1 MTLRLRMVF
10 GFTIILAV
18 FVVMVAATM
27 IALASFQ
34 SEDRM
39 LAADVSAL
47 NALRD
52 AEVSL
57 LHEEAALDGYLAS
70 SDAALKAE
78 FEGPTRLATD
88 KTFASA
94 AAVTFKAEGK
104 IETLLNRIQA
114 WRGKSEIDVLAL
126 ARQTTTQEAKEAVH
140 QDLAATIKDSQDEI
154 AAAQLRKAQMAS
166 RISAIAWGAT
176 TAALIIALAAAG
188 WLTATVQRPIIALIA
203 TVDAL
208 AAGDLTTIVSC
219 TERKD
224 EIGRLARSMEIFR
237 EGAIEN
243 RRLQEEQETL
253 KQRASF
259 ERAGVL
265 RGTADA
271 LDGRIAGLMA
281 TLTDLSS
288 ALNSSVSTMSAVADR
303 TAESSST
310 ATRAAEQTT
319 AHVESVAAATTEL
332 FASGSEIGR
341 QVALSSEISHQA
353 AKEAEQAKAIMNG
366 LAEAVARIGE
376 VVQLIEAITSQ
387 TNLLALNATIEA
399 AKAGE
404 TGKGFAVVAGE
415 VKVLASQTKNATQE
429 IATQIVAVQ
438 TETDAA
444 VGAIRR
450 IFDVINRVGETTT
463 SIVSILDEQNTAI
476 GDISRSAESAAAGA
490 RTVAG
495 HVLEVSGDAATS
507 RGAADDVFRT
517 VQDLMDRNRALGQA
531 ITAFVSEMRQGAP

>member
-18 FVVMVAATM
+18 FVIMVGATM

-34 SEDRM
+34 AEEKM
-39 LAADVSAL
+39 LAADVTAL
-47 NALRD
+47 GALHD
-52 AEVSL
+52 AELSL
-57 LHEEAALDGYLAS
+57 LREEAALDGYLAS
-70 SDAALKAE
+70 SDKAFKSE
-78 FEGPTRLATD
+78 FEGPARLATD
-88 KTFASA
+88 KAFASA
-94 AAVTFKAEGK
+94 TAALKAGGK
-104 IETLLNRIQA
+104 IETLLDGIKA
-114 WRGKSEIDVLAL
+114 WREKSEFDLLAL
-126 ARQTTTQEAKEAVH
+126 ARQTATQAAKESVH
-140 QDLAATIKDSQDEI
+140 QDLAATIKGTQEEI
-154 AAAQLRKAQMAS
+154 AAAQLRKEQMAS
-166 RISAIAWGAT
+166 RMTAIVWGAT
-176 TAALIIALAAAG
+176 TAALVIALAAAV
-188 WLTATVQRPIIALIA
+188 WLTGTVQRPIVALTA

-208 AAGDLTTIVSC
+208 AAGDLTMIVSC

-237 EGAIEN
+237 AGAIEN
-243 RRLQEEQETL
+243 RRLQDEQERL
-253 KQRASF
+253 KQRASS
-259 ERAGVL
+259 ERTGVL

-271 LDGRIAGLMA
+271 LDGRTAGLMA
-281 TLTDLSS
+281 TLIDLSS
-288 ALNSSVSTMSAVADR
+288 ALNNSVSTMSTVADR
-303 TAESSST
+303 TAERSST
-310 ATRAAEQTT
+310 ATSAADQTT

-341 QVALSSEISHQA
+341 QVALSSEISRQA
-353 AKEAEQAKAIMNG
+353 AQEAEQANAIMNG
-366 LAEAVARIGE
+366 LANAVGRIGE

-415 VKVLASQTKNATQE
+415 VKALASQTKNATQE

-463 SIVSILDEQNTAI
+463 SIVSILDEQNAAI

-490 RTVAG
+490 RAVAG

-507 RGAADDVFRT
+507 RGAADDVVRT
-517 VQDLMDRNRALGQA
+517 VQDLMDRNRALGRA
-531 ITAFVSEMRQGAP
+531 IATFVSEMRQAVP